1 MGINTRHQRKEQIK
15 MMTRGECKTRVSV
28 AENAKIAARPER
40 KKSQPQRH
48 GKFRFFTPTPRKIL
62 KNYLSPLWGLY
73 SMCPFRAKNPHPADV
88 LVCTGSLFCAHEPS
102 V

>member
-1 MGINTRHQRKEQIK
+1 

-73 SMCPFRAKNPHPADV
+73 SQNSRNELQEVRFPAFAV
-88 LVCTGSLFCAHEPS
+88 MGVWKSRIFFPI
-102 V
+102 